1 MACVLLKLS
10 MSCIGTYVDY
20 MYGGLWSYM
29 LMLTCIMSL
38 ILVKE
43 RFYQI
48 DMKALLPWKC
58 PFWHVFAWSP
68 YLVLN
73 CANPFL
79 SLFGLKCRD
88 LEKMTC
94 HGFDRFLSVE
104 DEDLVSPHRFE
115 DNTQYV
121 LLCLLV
127 LFKLCTGLVPKFVL

>member
-1 MACVLLKLS
+1 MYAGSYLYYAYFINVHEDFLKWHISRLLNKDI
-10 MSCIGTYVDY
+10 CF
-20 MYGGLWSYM
+20 
-29 LMLTCIMSL
+29 
-38 ILVKE
+38 K
-43 RFYQI
+43 
-48 DMKALLPWKC
+48 
-58 PFWHVFAWSP
+58 HVFAWLS

-115 DNTQYV
+115 DNTQSV

-127 LFKLCTGLVPKFVL
+127 VFKLCTGLVPNFVL